1 MSKSNHHQ
9 EPPNGGSDQRL
20 VRLWRA
26 KRKKHL
32 RPLAEMP
39 LWQAITHIETRTIT
53 GLQAIR
59 AAMDSATST
68 NCWWAEMEAC
78 RHFRPLVQ
86 EQLRIKLARKN
97 RKANSEL
104 SQPQGSNNT
113 LKR

>member
-1 MSKSNHHQ
+1 MNTKPTSTLAAV
-9 EPPNGGSDQRL
+9 DQPRL

-39 LWQAITHIETRTIT
+39 LWQAITYIETRTIT
-53 GLQAIR
+53 GLQAMR

-86 EQLRIKLARKN
+86 EQLRRKLDRKN
-97 RKANSEL
+97 RKANAEHIRPDSTPNDHE
-104 SQPQGSNNT
+104 
-113 LKR
+113 

>member
-1 MSKSNHHQ
+1 MKSSTAPAIDQ
-9 EPPNGGSDQRL
+9 QRL
-20 VRLWRA
+20 ARLWRA

-68 NCWWAEMEAC
+68 NCWWAEMAAC

-86 EQLRIKLARKN
+86 DQLRIKLARKN
-97 RKANSEL
+97 RKANSD
-104 SQPQGSNNT
+104 
-113 LKR
+113 

>member
-1 MSKSNHHQ
+1 MNEIEKS
-9 EPPNGGSDQRL
+9 EPVDERRL

-53 GLQAIR
+53 GLQAIQ
-59 AAMDSATST
+59 AAMDGATST

-86 EQLRIKLARKN
+86 EQLRRKLERKN
-97 RKANSEL
+97 RKANANCPSVGATDKDHE
-104 SQPQGSNNT
+104 
-113 LKR
+113 